1 MLEAVALNAMSVGVT
16 SWHGN
21 DRWTH
26 TTGPGGSNVV
36 HFGSD

>member
-21 DRWTH
+21 DRGLTQL
-26 TTGPGGSNVV
+26 GLVV
-36 HFGSD
+36 QM